1 MDKEKREEYKKYM
14 EQFNNFDPEKTVY
27 GNRNRETYFDFPTF
41 KTLKELLKYSE
52 EEYAQNIAYVV
63 KGKGQEYSNR
73 YENDIKKAKLNVSE
87 KEYSNYTAIKYIEL
101 ADDIR
106 MLGANLLRRGYG
118 NDKRVAIISNNNYEW
133 YVAHLASLFVGDINI
148 PLDKSLPKV
157 DVISCLKRSEAE
169 TVFCDKK
176 HKKIIDEILK
186 ENIESICV
194 KEIYLLEYVEKN
206 EKNESSNENKKIETI
221 YDLIDEEKEQI
232 ENKKDNTYIEK
243 YDNLEQEPYK
253 PSIFLFTSGT
263 TAESKIVMLTQY
275 SIVSNMCDMV
285 KVEEMFEE
293 DTNIAFLPYHHTFG
307 GGAQLFAYSMGMK
320 TVFVDGLRYVKKNM
334 KEYNV
339 SLFVGVPQ
347 ILEGIYSALM
357 KEIKKQKKEKQFK
370 FALKISNFLRKIGID
385 ARRKIFK
392 SIISNLGNLRTVING
407 GAGISPEVV
416 ELFEEIGV
424 TSIQG
429 YGLTETS
436 PVISAENYK
445 KRKPGS
451 VGVPMPR
458 VDIQIVNPDEKG
470 IGEIIANTPGRMVG
484 YYNNEEATNEAI
496 RDGWFY
502 TGDLG
507 YIDEDGYLF
516 ITGRKK
522 NVIVLQNGKNVFPEE
537 IELRIQPLEL
547 VEECFVFGFPKD
559 GNEIVTLRVK
569 YNDEVIKEKY
579 ADKTEEEIY
588 DILWEQI
595 KEINK
600 TVPQYQYIKKMI
612 ANHDEMIKTTTNKIK
627 RPLEIEKIIAEEKKK
642 EK

>member
-1 MDKEKREEYKKYM
+1 MDNKKREEYKKYA
-14 EQFNNFDPEKTVY
+14 EQFNNFDPEKTIY

-41 KTLKELLKYSE
+41 KTIKELLEYSE
-52 EEYAQNIAYVV
+52 KKYAQNIAYVV
-63 KGKGQEYSNR
+63 KGYSKNYRDR

-87 KEYSNYTAIKYIEL
+87 KEYDNYTAIKYCEI
-101 ADDIR
+101 ADDVR
-106 MLGANLLRRGYG
+106 KLGANLLRKGYG
-118 NDKRVAIISNNNYEW
+118 KDNRVAIISNNKYEW
-133 YVAHLASLFVGDINI
+133 YIAYMASLFSGNINI
-148 PLDKSLPKV
+148 PLDKSLPKIEI
-157 DVISCLKRSEAE
+157 ISCLKRCEAE
-169 TVFCDKK
+169 IVFCDLK
-176 HKKIIDEILK
+176 HKEIIEEILA
-186 ENIESICV
+186 ENIEGIIV
-194 KEIYLLEYVEKN
+194 KKIYLLEYIDNDGKAENSDN
-206 EKNESSNENKKIETI
+206 EKYETI
-221 YDLIDEEKEQI
+221 YDLIDEENEMT
-232 ENKKDNTYIEK
+232 KKDNTFVEK
-243 YDNLEQEPYK
+243 YNNLEQDPYK
-253 PSIFLFTSGT
+253 PAIFLFTSGT

-275 SIVSNMCDMV
+275 SIASNMSDAV

-307 GGAQLFAYSMGMK
+307 SGAQLFAYSMGMK

-347 ILEGIYSALM
+347 ILEGIYAALM

-370 FALKISNFLRKIGID
+370 FALKLSNFLRKIGID

-392 SIISNLGNLRTVING
+392 SIISNLGNLRIVING
-407 GAGISPEVV
+407 GAGIAPEVV
-416 ELFEEIGV
+416 NLFEEIGV
-424 TSIQG
+424 TSLQG

-436 PVISAENYK
+436 PIITAENYK
-445 KRKPGS
+445 KRKIGS
-451 VGVPMPR
+451 VGVPIPR
-458 VDIQIVNPDEKG
+458 VDVQIINKDQDE

-484 YYNNEEATNEAI
+484 YYNNEEATSEAI
-496 RDGWFY
+496 KDGWFY

-588 DILWEQI
+588 DILWEQV

-627 RPLEIEKIIAEEKKK
+627 RPLEIEKIIAEEKKE

>member
-1 MDKEKREEYKKYM
+1 MDIKEEDFKKYM

-27 GNRNRETYFDFPTF
+27 GNRNREKYFNYPSF
-41 KTLKELLKYSE
+41 KTIKEII
-52 EEYAQNIAYVV
+52 EYVEKEYPKNIVYVV
-63 KGKGQEYSNR
+63 KGKGKKYSSR
-73 YENDIKKAKLNVSE
+73 YENDIKKAKLNV
-87 KEYSNYTAIKYIEL
+87 KEEEYDNYTAITYSEMVKDIKYL
-101 ADDIR
+101 S
-106 MLGANLLRRGYG
+106 ANFLRRGYG
-118 NDKRVAIISNNNYEW
+118 NDKKVAIISDNNYEW
-133 YVAHLASLFVGDINI
+133 YLAHLASLFAGDINV
-148 PLDKSLPKV
+148 PLDKSLPKI
-157 DVISCLKRSEAE
+157 DVISCLKRSKVE

-186 ENIESICV
+186 ENIEGICV
-194 KEIYLLEYVEKN
+194 KEVYLLEYFENN
-206 EKNESSNENKKIETI
+206 EEDNVETI
-221 YDLIDEEKEQI
+221 YDLIDEEKE
-232 ENKKDNTYIEK
+232 KSKRDNTYIEM
-243 YDNLEQEPYK
+243 YNNMEHDPYK
-253 PSIFLFTSGT
+253 VCILLFTSGT
-263 TAESKIVMLTQY
+263 TSESKIVMLTQY
-275 SIVSNMCDMV
+275 NIATNIADMIS
-285 KVEEMFEE
+285 VEDMSED

-307 GGAQLFAYSMGMK
+307 SIAQLFAYSLGMK
-320 TVFVDGLRYVKKNM
+320 TVFIDGLRYVKKNL

-339 SLFVGVPQ
+339 SVFVGVPQ

-357 KEIKKQKKEKQFK
+357 REIKKQKKEKQFK
-370 FALKISNFLRKIGID
+370 FALKLSNFLRKIGID
-385 ARRKIFK
+385 ARRTIFK
-392 SIISNLGNLRTVING
+392 SVISNLGNLRIVING
-407 GAGISPEVV
+407 GAGISEDVV
-416 ELFEEIGV
+416 KLFDEIGV
-424 TSIQG
+424 VSLQG

-436 PVISAENYK
+436 PVISAENHK
-445 KRKPGS
+445 KRKAGS

-458 VDIQIVNPDEKG
+458 VDIKIDQKDEEG
-470 IGEIIANTPGRMVG
+470 IGEILVKTPGRMVG
-484 YYNNEEATNEAI
+484 YYNNEEATKEAI
-496 RDGWFY
+496 KDGWFY

-588 DILWEQI
+588 DILWEQV

-612 ANHDEMIKTTTNKIK
+612 ANHDEMVKTTTNKIK
-627 RPLEIEKIIAEEKKK
+627 RPLEIEKIIAEENKK